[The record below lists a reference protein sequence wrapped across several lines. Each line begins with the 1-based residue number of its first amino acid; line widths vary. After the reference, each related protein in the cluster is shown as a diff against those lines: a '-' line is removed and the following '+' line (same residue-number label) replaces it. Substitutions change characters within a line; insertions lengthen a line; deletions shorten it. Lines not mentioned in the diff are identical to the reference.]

1 MDTGRPPFRY
11 DARLASEIE
20 LRWQDRWEREGTFH
34 AANPTGDLSAGF
46 ARSPT
51 SSSGELAH
59 VTIQPLSACPRRG

>member
-34 AANPTGDLSAGF
+34 AANPMTSPACTGSCSAYG
-46 ARSPT
+46 A
-51 SSSGELAH
+51 
-59 VTIQPLSACPRRG
+59 